1 MNVPL
6 PSSIVLASTANTELQ
21 SVLIQALIQVDDT
34 VLAATAN
41 TELVCANIGCANTQV
56 SLVLPA
62 E

>member
-6 PSSIVLASTANTELQ
+6 PSAIVLAKTANTELQ
-21 SVLIQALIQVDDT
+21 SVLIQALIQVDDA

-41 TELVCANIGCANTQV
+41 TELVRANIGCANTQV

>member
-6 PSSIVLASTANTELQ
+6 PSAIVLASTANTELQ

-41 TELVCANIGCANTQV
+41 TELVRTNIG
-56 SLVLPA
+56 
-62 E
+62 

>member
-6 PSSIVLASTANTELQ
+6 PSAIVLASTANTELQ

-34 VLAATAN
+34 VLAAIAN